1 MSLKLYFCIVAKGD
15 IPIFE
20 SSFGVTLPLESQ
32 KNDLVQ
38 FVVHASL
45 DIVEQRAA
53 TTTSMF
59 LKSVDKFND
68 MTISAFVTGAGV
80 KLLLL
85 HDERFREQDVKA
97 FFDEAYEGYVKTT
110 MSPFYEP
117 NSVFTSQA
125 YQEKLIESARRLV
138 VRST

>member
-1 MSLKLYFCIVAKGD
+1 
-15 IPIFE
+15 
-20 SSFGVTLPLESQ
+20 
-32 KNDLVQ
+32 
-38 FVVHASL
+38 
-45 DIVEQRAA
+45 
-53 TTTSMF
+53 
-59 LKSVDKFND
+59 
-68 MTISAFVTGAGV
+68 V

>member
-20 SSFGVTLPLESQ
+20 SSFGVTLPLESQVRRISFYHWACSVILTVHRLLVIAAPNFPLQ

-68 MTISAFVTGAGV
+68 MTISAFVTGAGTS
-80 KLLLL
+80 LISW
-85 HDERFREQDVKA
+85 
-97 FFDEAYEGYVKTT
+97 
-110 MSPFYEP
+110 SPFIL
-117 NSVFTSQA
+117 S
-125 YQEKLIESARRLV
+125 
-138 VRST
+138 